1 MEIIQGKARV
11 LDRDTETHGYVS
23 GSGGRVSGQTSSMR
37 TVTLEVAGRTVI
49 VKHKQPIAVIDG
61 DEVVAAGPQKA
72 EGLLAYGFANR
83 TRATRNKSPA
93 GLMLLLGGLMVALGI
108 PLSVILVGLIF
119 VGFGGYCLWLGA
131 QMSKANKLL
140 ESTLA
145 AAGPVPRS

>member
-49 VKHKQPIAVIDG
+49 VKHKQPIAVVDG

-72 EGLLAYGFANR
+72 EGLYAYGFANR
-83 TRATRNKSPA
+83 SRATRNKSPA
-93 GLMLLLGGLMVALGI
+93 GLMLLLGGLMVAVGI
-108 PLSVILVGLIF
+108 PLSLILVGLIF
-119 VGFGGYCLWLGA
+119 VGFGGYCLWLGM
-131 QMSKANKLL
+131 QMSKANTLL
-140 ESTLA
+140 ESALA
-145 AAGPVPRS
+145 SAGPVQRS